1 MSDETTPRRKRSRIA
16 GFTALGLAGMLAG
29 CGSSPTDE
37 ELSRAEWGDAQDVYA
52 FQSVSECA
60 ADGRF
65 NTAECTE
72 AEQEAWNLN
81 NQSAPKFE
89 SLSDCEDQFG
99 INGCRSQTP
108 FFVPLMTGFLIAQ
121 ATDLDLDLKKK
132 KNKYKYASLYKDK
145 RDGTYYTGSGGF
157 LYAGSGNSYKA
168 GTKALDPPGAPRI
181 MTRGEVSSRGGFGS
195 RASLSGGGRS
205 ASGGGW
211 GG

>member
-1 MSDETTPRRKRSRIA
+1 MTDITKPRRKRSAIA
-16 GFTALGLAGMLAG
+16 GFTAIGLAGMLAG
-29 CGSSPTDE
+29 CGSGPSEE

-65 NTAECTE
+65 DTAECTE
-72 AEQEAWNLN
+72 AEQQAWNLN
-81 NQSAPKFE
+81 NSSAPKFE

-99 INGCRSQTP
+99 INGCQSRTP
-108 FFVPLMTGFLIAQ
+108 FYVPLMTGFLIAQ
-121 ATDLDLDLKKK
+121 AADFDIDRKKK
-132 KNKYKYASLYKDK
+132 KYRYASLYKDR
-145 RDGTYYTGSGGF
+145 RDGTYYTGAGGW
-157 LYAGSGNSYKA
+157 LYGRSGNSYKA
-168 GTKALDPPGAPRI
+168 GAKALDPPGAPRI

-205 ASGGGW
+205 SSGGGW

>member
-1 MSDETTPRRKRSRIA
+1 MSDTTFPRRKRSAIA

-29 CGSSPTDE
+29 CGASPSEE
-37 ELSRAEWGDAQDVYA
+37 ELSRQQFGDAQDVFA

-89 SLSDCEDQFG
+89 SINDCEDQFG
-99 INGCRSQTP
+99 VNGCQPRQS
-108 FFVPLMTGFLIAQ
+108 FFVPLMTGFLIAN
-121 ATDLDLDLKKK
+121 ALDFDRRKK
-132 KNKYKYASLYKDK
+132 KYKYASLYRDR
-145 RDGTYYTGSGGF
+145 RDGTFYTGSGGW
-157 LYAGSGNSYKA
+157 LYGKSGSSYKA
-168 GTKALDPPGAPRI
+168 GSRALDPPGAPRI
-181 MTRGEVSSRGGFGS
+181 MSRGEVSSRGGFGA
-195 RASLSGGGRS
+195 RAGLSGSARS
-205 ASGGGW
+205 SGGGW